1 MKLLHAFTIIVFLS
15 LVRVAETMMED
26 NCTLIANLT
35 SEEVAELTR
44 SLGHHRVSR
53 VVQEGAIDGS
63 QLHRFPMLMQEV
75 LEPLDY
81 RDQCFTSGQKGGIV
95 NQRHSLR
102 TEVLT

>member
-1 MKLLHAFTIIVFLS
+1 MNLFYAFAMIVFLS
-15 LVRVAETMMED
+15 LVLVAETVMED

-44 SLGHHRVSR
+44 SLGHDRVSR

-75 LEPLDY
+75 LELLDY
-81 RDQCFTSGQKGGIV
+81 QGQRFASDQKGGVV
-95 NQRHSLR
+95 NQRHALR
-102 TEVLT
+102 SEDFD